1 MKEWVSVKDGMPNSQ
16 IECVV
21 AAREHDLIYTHK
33 TFAQWDGERWIDAN
47 GEEVR
52 NVAAWTK
59 APVFNKRAAEA
70 MSKLLKCLENDKCEQ
85 KDCCYFVTLD
95 SIEALLKYISE

>member
-1 MKEWVSVKDGMPNSQ
+1 MTNWVSVKEGMPDTE

-33 TFAQWDGERWIDAN
+33 TFVQWDGYRWVDAC
-47 GEEVR
+47 GEEVKDV
-52 NVAAWTK
+52 VAWIK
-59 APVFNKRAAEA
+59 APVFNAKAAEA

-85 KDCCYFVTLD
+85 KDCCYFVALD
-95 SIEALLKYISE
+95 LIEALLKYIKD